1 MTHNDYAVLA
11 ALALMLI
18 SIIINITTTTEE
30 K

>member
-1 MTHNDYAVLA
+1 MTHNDYVVLA